1 MAFDY
6 EKYQSYTGLAKNLS
20 RQKYGPLDVSQLFLS
35 EDDLKWYCSN
45 GVDSTLSVN
54 ANTTMWNN
62 LTIYP
67 YPGQVVALRDSVTK
81 TVRILKLTEQL
92 SAGEVVT
99 IDGKPQFEYSDIGVD
114 ESLCSQVQAN
124 TELLTILT
132 GESDGSIK
140 DQILDGLATIVS
152 GAPKAFDTL
161 KEIADWICSDT
172 SGAVALVN
180 QVSQAE
186 ANILTLSGG
195 LSGLSTN
202 LTSDYATKTYVN
214 TISSTLSTSVNST
227 VSSVS
232 STLNAQLTNITRNYA
247 TKAEVKTVSGLL
259 SDDIDELDG
268 RIGKYEA
275 VITVNN
281 GVVQISTLS
290 VSNISGTNSDFVVS
304 NVSAENVD
312 IQSTRALTFTTEG
325 KTLAEIL
332 SNISADA
339 GSKLSSIRINDAVLT
354 GTSPNILIATG
365 AANGTIKVNNVDVPV
380 KGLDTAAYTPA
391 SDYVQLTA
399 YTNQICILTGA
410 IDALNAHQ
418 EAYESVIS
426 IDNNDIVQISSLSV
440 ANISSVNA
448 EFTATSVYT
457 DNLQIK
463 DLSTVT
469 ITDKK
474 QTLAEIISAIEN
486 NLTWKILE

>member
-1 MAFDY
+1 MA
-6 EKYQSYTGLAKNLS
+6 KI
-20 RQKYGPLDVSQLFLS
+20 
-35 EDDLKWYCSN
+35 
-45 GVDSTLSVN
+45 VDS
-54 ANTTMWNN
+54 
-62 LTIYP
+62 
-67 YPGQVVALRDSVTK
+67 
-81 TVRILKLTEQL
+81 
-92 SAGEVVT
+92 
-99 IDGKPQFEYSDIGVD
+99 
-114 ESLCSQVQAN
+114 
-124 TELLTILT
+124 
-132 GESDGSIK
+132 
-140 DQILDGLATIVS
+140 
-152 GAPKAFDTL
+152 APSAFDTL
-161 KEIADWICSDT
+161 KEIADWISNDNT
-172 SGAVALVN
+172 SAVYLVDHIA
-180 QVSQAE
+180 QAE
-186 ANILTLSGG
+186 KDILTLSGG

-214 TISSTLSTSVNST
+214 NVSSALSTSVNST

-232 STLNAQLTNITRNYA
+232 STLNAQLTNITKNYA
-247 TKAEVKTVSGLL
+247 TKAEVNTVSGLL
-259 SDDIDELDG
+259 SDEIDALDG
-268 RIGKYEA
+268 RIGTYEA

-312 IQSTRALTFTTEG
+312 IQSTSALTFTTEG

-332 SNISADA
+332 NRLSADA
-339 GSKLSSIRINDAVLT
+339 GSKLSSIQINSTVLT

-391 SDYVQLTA
+391 SAYVQLSN
-399 YTNQICILTGA
+399 YTNQICALTGA
-410 IDALNAHQ
+410 IEALNAHQ

-426 IDNNDIVQISSLSV
+426 IDGNDVVQISSLSV
-440 ANISSVNA
+440 ANISSTNA

-469 ITDKK
+469 ITDKE

-486 NLTWKILE
+486 NLTWQILE